1 MTESKEL
8 VSKEV
13 SNEVDAKIVIEEG
26 NLKIVGSYDGKGLG
40 AEVILKMKTSYF
52 LDKLAEAIP
61 GKTDDKLIEMLKVA
75 LKIA

>member
-1 MTESKEL
+1 MSEKEL
-8 VSKEV
+8 VVQEV
-13 SNEVDAKIVIEEG
+13 SNEVDAKIVIEDG

-61 GKTDDKLIEMLKVA
+61 GEVDDKLFEMLKVA